1 LPSGKSLCVLFRRV
15 DDLKSRASRGCH
27 AKALSFNDLRL
38 LKTRSAPSHA
48 ASFAIC
54 EAGCDAG
61 LTQRDDPEHARREQ
75 DEAELLGAAQPL
87 AKNPA
92 RDQVAEIKL
101 DETERTYPCDGLHR
115 HRGKPARRAERAH
128 P

>member
-1 LPSGKSLCVLFRRV
+1 SCPPAKSLCVPFRGVAISNRV
-15 DDLKSRASRGCH
+15 PAEAGH
-27 AKALSFNDLRL
+27 AKALSFNDIRL
-38 LKTRSAPSHA
+38 LRTRSAPSRA
-48 ASFAIC
+48 SSFAIC

-101 DETERTYPCDGLHR
+101 D
-115 HRGKPARRAERAH
+115 
-128 P
+128 